1 MYSCNNGKNA
11 EKKISITTADYVTYN
26 STYSCFLPESILPN
40 PHGPDIIWRS
50 QLTSFG
56 EGKAFKRG
64 GREA

>member
-1 MYSCNNGKNA
+1 MYNCSDGKDA
-11 EKKISITTADYVTYN
+11 EEKISITTVDCVACD
-26 STYSCFLPESILPN
+26 STYSCLLPESILPN
-40 PHGPDIIWRS
+40 PNGPDITWRS